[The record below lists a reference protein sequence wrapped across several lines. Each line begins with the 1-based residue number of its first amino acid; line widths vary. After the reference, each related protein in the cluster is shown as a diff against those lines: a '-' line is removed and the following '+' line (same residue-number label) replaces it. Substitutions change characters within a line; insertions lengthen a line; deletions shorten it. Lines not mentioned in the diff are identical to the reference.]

1 MVLLG
6 ALILLMYLCS
16 GYARKHDVIEH
27 NVICIMCDTLYYYMI

>member
-16 GYARKHDVIEH
+16 GYEVIVDVIKHEAR
-27 NVICIMCDTLYYYMI
+27 YMIYEQDS